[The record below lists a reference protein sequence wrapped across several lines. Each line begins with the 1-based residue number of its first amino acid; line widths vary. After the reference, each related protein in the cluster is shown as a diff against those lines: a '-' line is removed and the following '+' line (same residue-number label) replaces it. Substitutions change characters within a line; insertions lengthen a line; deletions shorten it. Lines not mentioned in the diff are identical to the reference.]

1 MCIVKSVGMASA
13 ALACLAL
20 LAVAQAQGE
29 KLFPFVLPWDDS
41 SPSVT
46 NLSDWLHKPAG
57 KFGRVRVGE
66 DGRLYV
72 GNQRI
77 RFFGVNLC
85 FGACFPRKE
94 DAEKI
99 AARMAKFG
107 INVVRFHHMDSQQF
121 PNGIRLR
128 NVPHTREPDPEA
140 LDRLDYLVAQLKRNG
155 IYVNFNLLVSRPFVA
170 ADGLPPEIE
179 KLDWKQRHVVGF
191 FYQPIIELQKEYAKK
206 LLTHRNPYTGMT
218 YAEDPAIAFVEI
230 NNENGLVHA
239 WLGGTVDRLP
249 QVFIDDL
256 QRQWNEW
263 LRRRYKSTS
272 ELKKAWG
279 VKEEPVGNEMLSNPD
294 FSEGTKQWTLE
305 RHMGAEATAE
315 VVTDDVPPFAGA
327 PKRALKITVTK
338 LGKETWHVQLNQP
351 KLKMEADRPYTLT
364 FFAKSDKPRQIS
376 VGIKQAHEPWADLGF
391 RTTVNLTTQWQ
402 QFRFT
407 FMLTEGDENARL
419 DISQLGQDIGTYWIA
434 GVSLRTGG
442 VIGIV
447 DGESIERGTV
457 QVFYRSRFTER
468 TREAQ
473 LDFIRFLW
481 EVENRYWQ
489 TLYRYIKDELKVGA
503 LVIGTIVGCST
514 PNMMAKLDCVDTHA
528 YWQHPIFPKRPWDA
542 EDWIVPNR
550 TMVNTVG
557 GTLPGLAM
565 RRVLGKPHCVTEYN
579 HPAPNTYSS
588 EGFLLLA
595 AYAALQDWDAIYAFS
610 YSHRR
615 DNWDAGRIPNF
626 FDIDQHPTKMV
637 TLIPAIAMFVRGDVS
652 SAKQQVV
659 VQLGVEREIQELRRA
674 TAWNLV
680 HAGNLGVTREMTL
693 VHRIAIATE
702 GTILPEDALT
712 PDRVKLAGFKAEAGG
727 AQPNKFISDT
737 GELVWD
743 LSEPERGIV
752 TVNTPK
758 SKAVIGFG
766 GGKRIP
772 LGSVVIEPSQTMQDG
787 WCVITLTAIDGDFEA
802 LQKGKAKLRAIIT
815 ATGYAENK
823 NMGWKEVAGYPP
835 KSSVGRKWGEPP
847 SLVEG
852 INAHIMLPVNA
863 KQVEVWALDER
874 GQRKVKLPV
883 QADSKGNALIA
894 IGAEWQTLWYEVV
907 VGGE

>member
-1 MCIVKSVGMASA
+1 MKAIGMASTTLICFVLA
-13 ALACLAL
+13 ATAH
-20 LAVAQAQGE
+20 AQGE
-29 KLFPFVLPWDDS
+29 RLFPFVLPWDDS

-46 NLSDWLHKPAG
+46 NLSEWLHKPAG
-57 KFGRVRVGE
+57 KFGRVRVGD
-66 DGRLYV
+66 DGHLYV
-72 GNQRI
+72 GDQRI

-94 DAEKI
+94 DAERI

-128 NVPHTREPDPEA
+128 NVPHTRELDPEA

-155 IYVNFNLLVSRPFVA
+155 IYVNFNLLVSRPFAA

-191 FYQPIIELQKEYAKK
+191 FYQPIIELQKEYARK

-249 QVFIDDL
+249 QVFIEEL

-263 LRRRYKSTS
+263 LRKRYRSTN
-272 ELKKAWG
+272 ELRKAWG
-279 VKEEPVGNEMLSNPD
+279 VKEEPVGDEMLINAD
-294 FSEGTKQWTLE
+294 FSEGVKGWTLE
-305 RHMGAEATAE
+305 RHAGAEATTE
-315 VVTDDVPPFAGA
+315 VVADDVPPFPGA

-338 LGKETWHVQLNQP
+338 LGKESWHVQFNQP
-351 KLKMEADRPYTLT
+351 KLKVEADRPYTLS

-391 RTTVNLTTQWQ
+391 RATVNLTTQWQ

-407 FMLTEGDENARL
+407 FMLTGSDDNARL
-419 DISQLGQDIGTYWIA
+419 DISQLGQDMGTYWIA
-434 GVSLRTGG
+434 GVSLRSGG
-442 VIGIV
+442 VVGIV
-447 DGESIERGTV
+447 NGESIEKGTV
-457 QVFYRSRFTER
+457 QIFYRSRFGER
-468 TREAQ
+468 TKEAQ

-481 EVENRYWQ
+481 ETEDRYWQ

-542 EDWIVPNR
+542 EEWIVPNR

-557 GTLPGLAM
+557 GTLPGLAV

-615 DNWDAGRIPNF
+615 DNWDIGRIPNF

-637 TLIPAIAMFVRGDVS
+637 TLIPSVAMFVRGDVS
-652 SAKQQVV
+652 PAKQLVV
-659 VQLGVEREIQELRRA
+659 VQLDADREVQELRRA
-674 TAWNLV
+674 SAWSLV
-680 HAGNLGVTREMTL
+680 HAGNLGVTNPMTL
-693 VHRIAIATE
+693 IHRVAIATE
-702 GTILPEDALT
+702 GMKPPKDALT
-712 PDRVKLAGFKAEAGG
+712 PDRVKLPS
-727 AQPNKFISDT
+727 AQPNTLISDT
-737 GELVWD
+737 GELTWD
-743 LSEPERGIV
+743 LSESNRGIV
-752 TVNTPK
+752 TINTPR
-758 SKAVIGFG
+758 SKAVIGYG
-766 GGKRIP
+766 GGKRIV
-772 LGSVVIEPSQTMQDG
+772 LGSVTIEPMQTMQDG
-787 WCVITLTAIDGDFEA
+787 WSAITLTAIDGDFEA
-802 LQKGKAKLRAIIT
+802 LRKGRAQLRALIT

-852 INAHIMLPVNA
+852 INARITLPADANR
-863 KQVEVWALDER
+863 VEVWALDER
-874 GQRKVKLPV
+874 GQRKAKLPV
-883 QADSKGNALIA
+883 QADGNGNALITIDA
-894 IGAEWQTLWYEVV
+894 KWQTLWYEVITK
-907 VGGE
+907 

>member
-1 MCIVKSVGMASA
+1 MCVLK
-13 ALACLAL
+13 ALGTLSPAL
-20 LAVAQAQGE
+20 ICFTLVTVANGQGE
-29 KLFPFVLPWDDS
+29 RLFPFVLPWDDS
-41 SPSVT
+41 SLSVT
-46 NLSDWLHKPAG
+46 NLSHWLHKPAG
-57 KFGRVRVGE
+57 KFGHVRVGK
-66 DGRLYV
+66 DGHLYV
-72 GNQRI
+72 GNERI

-107 INVVRFHHMDSQQF
+107 INVVRFHHMDMQQF

-128 NVPHTREPDPEA
+128 GVPHTREFDLEA

-191 FYQPIIELQKEYAKK
+191 FYQPMIELQKEYARK

-249 QVFIDDL
+249 QVFIDEL

-263 LRRRYKSTS
+263 LRKRYKSTL

-279 VKEEPVGNEMLSNPD
+279 VKEEPIGNEMLVNAD
-294 FSEGTKQWTLE
+294 FSEGTKGWILE
-305 RHMGAEATAE
+305 RHAGAEATAE

-338 LGKETWHVQLNQP
+338 LGTETWHVQFNQP
-351 KLKMEADRPYTLT
+351 KLKVEADRPYTLT

-376 VGIKQAHEPWADLGF
+376 VGIRQAHEPWADLGF

-402 QFRFT
+402 QFRFI
-407 FMLTEGDENARL
+407 FMLTDSDDNARL
-419 DISQLGQDIGTYWIA
+419 DISQLGQELGTYWIA
-434 GVSLRTGG
+434 GVSLRHGG
-442 VIGIV
+442 VVGIV
-447 DGESIERGTV
+447 DGESLEKGTV
-457 QVFYRSRFTER
+457 QIFYRTRLAER

-481 EVENRYWQ
+481 ETEDRYWQ
-489 TLYRYIKDELKVGA
+489 TLYHYIKGELKVEA

-542 EDWIVPNR
+542 EEWIVPNR
-550 TMVNTVG
+550 TMVNALG

-565 RRVLGKPHCVTEYN
+565 RRVFSKPHCVTEYN

-615 DNWDAGRIPNF
+615 DNWDIGRIPNF

-637 TLIPAIAMFVRGDVS
+637 TLIPAVAMFMRGDVS
-652 SAKQQVV
+652 PAKQQII
-659 VQLGVEREIQELRRA
+659 VQLDVEREIQELRRA
-674 TAWNLV
+674 WAWSLV
-680 HAGNLGVTREMTL
+680 HAGNLGVTSEMTL
-693 VHRIAIATE
+693 IHRVAIATE
-702 GTILPEDALT
+702 GMKLPKDALT
-712 PDRVKLAGFKAEAGG
+712 PERVKPTITQAK
-727 AQPNKFISDT
+727 KFISDT
-737 GELVWD
+737 GELIWD
-743 LSEPERGIV
+743 LSEPNRGIV
-752 TVNTPK
+752 TVNTSR

-766 GGKRIP
+766 GGKRIV
-772 LGSVVIEPSQTMQDG
+772 LGSVTIEPSQTMQDG
-787 WCVITLTAIDGDFEA
+787 WSVITLTAIDGDFET
-802 LQKGKAKLRAIIT
+802 LRKGKVPLRAIIT

-835 KSSVGRKWGEPP
+835 KSSVGRRWGEPP

-852 INAHIMLPVNA
+852 VGARITIPVNA
-863 KQVEVWALDER
+863 SRVEVWALDER
-874 GQRKVKLPV
+874 GQRKAKLPV
-883 QADSKGNALIA
+883 QADSSGNTIITIDAQ
-894 IGAEWQTLWYEVV
+894 WQTLWYEVV
-907 VGGE
+907 VK